1 MTKKQIIRSCLS
13 ANIGGR
19 GTQNYG
25 FTNKYVY
32 KYKQTH
38 KKIQITNELFLLQYR
53 HTWPA
58 AVLNIAGQLS
68 WDSQQLFITQYF

>member
-32 KYKQTH
+32 NTDKYT
-38 KKIQITNELFLLQYR
+38 KKKQITNELFLLQYR

-68 WDSQQLFITQYF
+68 

>member
-32 KYKQTH
+32 NTDKYT
-38 KKIQITNELFLLQYR
+38 KKNKLQMSCSCCSTDTPGR
-53 HTWPA
+53 R
-58 AVLNIAGQLS
+58 QS
-68 WDSQQLFITQYF
+68 